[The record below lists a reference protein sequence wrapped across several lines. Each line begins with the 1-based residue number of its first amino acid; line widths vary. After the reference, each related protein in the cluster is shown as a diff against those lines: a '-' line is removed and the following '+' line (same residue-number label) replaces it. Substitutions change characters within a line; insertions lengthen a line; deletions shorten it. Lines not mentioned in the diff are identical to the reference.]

1 MELRLKFVFL
11 HCLCVR
17 DSNHVRV
24 LFCCFLW
31 LQWCLQLQCL
41 GWKWLPANQQS
52 HLSSLYSASRRCSS
66 LHCLLF
72 LSLSSFSS
80 RTCVLYRVL
89 RGEGWRST
97 SFLECRLSAAC
108 HIFPPPLRFCG
119 EGAEKWRKL
128 WFGITVKYCSASSW
142 SFSSFSW
149 PPTSCFSLENSQ
161 KPVNGCCWPTT
172 HRSEALC
179 SE

>member
-1 MELRLKFVFL
+1 MFCSTVYVYVTQIPSGCLFL
-11 HCLCVR
+11 
-17 DSNHVRV
+17 
-24 LFCCFLW
+24 LF

-41 GWKWLPANQQS
+41 GWKLLTANQQS

-80 RTCVLYRVL
+80 WTCVLYRVL
-89 RGEGWRST
+89 REEGQRSR
-97 SFLECRLSAAC
+97 SFLYSRFFCAAC
-108 HIFPPPLRFCG
+108 HILPPPLRFCG

-161 KPVNGCCWPTT
+161 QPVSHCCSPTT
-172 HRSEALC
+172 HRAEALC